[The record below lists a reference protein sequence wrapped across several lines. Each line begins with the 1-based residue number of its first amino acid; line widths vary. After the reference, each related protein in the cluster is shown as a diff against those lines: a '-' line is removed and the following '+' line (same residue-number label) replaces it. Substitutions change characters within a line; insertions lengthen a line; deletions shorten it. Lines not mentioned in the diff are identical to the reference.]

1 MPFNKMETTLPQHWL
16 VYYDFFTQRFHTA
29 MSPETKA
36 RDTNILQPSKTCC
49 KHVKSMTHTP
59 FVRVRILQ
67 THNNFTAYSVHL
79 ARHVPAWVCLPH
91 WLTVDPTQAKRCII
105 IRKEEILRIVS
116 VKRSDFSNAG

>member
-1 MPFNKMETTLPQHWL
+1 METTLPQHWL

-59 FVRVRILQ
+59 FVPSRILQ
-67 THNNFTAYSVHL
+67 SRSFHSLFCTFSS
-79 ARHVPAWVCLPH
+79 ARSLPAWVCLH
-91 WLTVDPTQAKRCII
+91 RWLAVDPTQPKSRII
-105 IRKEEILRIVS
+105 IRQEEIHPIVS
-116 VKRSDFSNAG
+116 VKRSHFSNAH